1 MQVLNNRAD
10 EMDLTDIYGV
20 FHLKAAKYTLSVY
33 MAYSRGL
40 TTSWAVKQT
49 SVNLSKQLISSTF
62 ADHSTMWLE
71 INKKKETVRRG
82 KKKKNTNRW
91 RLNICCYTRRK
102 SRTKSKSKLPRG
114 K

>member
-20 FHLKAAKYTLSVY
+20 FHLKASKYTLSVH

-82 KKKKNTNRW
+82 KKEKHKQVEAKHMLLHKEEIKDKIKIKT
-91 RLNICCYTRRK
+91 T
-102 SRTKSKSKLPRG
+102 
-114 K
+114 

>member
-20 FHLKAAKYTLSVY
+20 FHLKAAKYTLSAH

-40 TTSWAVKQT
+40 TTSWAMKQT

-71 INKKKETVRRG
+71 INKKKERNCQKR
-82 KKKKNTNRW
+82 KKKKPQT
-91 RLNICCYTRRK
+91 
-102 SRTKSKSKLPRG
+102 G
-114 K
+114 GG